1 MKNGVCVG
9 GGDYLGVLPG
19 EGQLADSWKTGPYRV
34 VFSLVNSQGLP
45 LGQAVLGDFFVVL
58 RDADSHFQSSQEP

>member
-19 EGQLADSWKTGPYRV
+19 EGQLATQTGPYRV